1 MTLLLSAAEAAVLAP
16 LQAVVFQEYVSRASI
31 SGASAFRRFV
41 RNSLSSLG
49 SSFPD
54 ALII

>member
-31 SGASAFRRFV
+31 SGASASGASFATASAAWV
-41 RNSLSSLG
+41 RH
-49 SSFPD
+49 FQTR
-54 ALII
+54 